1 MIPIMLIFFLLISF
15 PVSAIDPSQ
24 SVVTVQSRQGQGTG
38 FFINSRGFLLTNEH
52 VTGGQ
57 AQVDIQT
64 ATGEYFKGTLYY
76 FDSHLDL
83 ALYRI
88 DAINTPALPLDTSGK
103 IPEGEEVYSIGSPL
117 GVEQYE
123 NSGILRDTVT
133 RQNQSYLRVAM
144 KSFPGISGSPLFTD
158 EGQVIGVNTLS
169 SGDYTLAL
177 PIEEAVG
184 FLKARGVEF
193 IATDLQKLS
202 PAATKPPRQITWE
215 RFGSYLLLWNFILFL
230 LHIGLGIYNFR
241 VRRGLFQ
248 PHYSDGDPVE
258 EEDQEDDSYT
268 PPR

>member
-15 PVSAIDPSQ
+15 PASAVDPNQ

-64 ATGEYFKGTLYY
+64 STGEFFKGTFYY
-76 FDSHLDL
+76 SDRNLDL

-103 IPEGEEVYSIGSPL
+103 IPEGEEVFSIGSPL
-117 GVEQYE
+117 GIEQFE
-123 NSGILRDTVT
+123 NSGILQDTVT
-133 RQNQSYLRVAM
+133 RQNQNYLRVAM
-144 KSFPGISGSPLFTD
+144 KSFPGISGSPLFTE

-177 PIEEAVG
+177 PVEEVVG
-184 FLKARGVEF
+184 FLEARGIEF
-193 IATDLQKLS
+193 ISTDLQHLT
-202 PAATKPPRQITWE
+202 PAATEAPRQITLE

-248 PHYSDGDPVE
+248 PHYSDGEPVE